1 MDDNEIKRRLASR
14 AAEYM
19 MFNDDEEDIEV
30 PAEISSSD
38 SVIDF
43 LDLEESKIKLKVTF
57 KVTNEMSLW
66 GAEIKMLLG
75 LFLIHLTNKESV
87 YILIIKLNSNQK
99 NVIINT

>member
-1 MDDNEIKRRLASR
+1 MNDNEIKRRLAGR

-43 LDLEESKIKLKVTF
+43 LYFLESKNKIKSDIQSDK
-57 KVTNEMSLW
+57 
-66 GAEIKMLLG
+66 
-75 LFLIHLTNKESV
+75 
-87 YILIIKLNSNQK
+87 
-99 NVIINT
+99 

>member
-1 MDDNEIKRRLASR
+1 MDENEIRKRLAGR

-43 LDLEESKIKLKVTF
+43 SKIEESK
-57 KVTNEMSLW
+57 
-66 GAEIKMLLG
+66 
-75 LFLIHLTNKESV
+75 NKIQSD
-87 YILIIKLNSNQK
+87 K
-99 NVIINT
+99 